1 MKMVFN
7 ILNWVG
13 SIETDTYPALRAES
27 GTFVDAFPTL
37 TTETNHNLNLPLRRC
52 LGNDR
57 VQMRVLMLQNG
68 AWKTAMKQSHHSSE
82 LVIRR
87 LAEGDKF

>member
-1 MKMVFN
+1 
-7 ILNWVG
+7 
-13 SIETDTYPALRAES
+13 
-27 GTFVDAFPTL
+27 
-37 TTETNHNLNLPLRRC
+37 
-52 LGNDR
+52 
-57 VQMRVLMLQNG
+57 MRVLMLQNG